1 MNCKFHP
8 TAEAV
13 TKCAVC
19 GAELCS
25 QCDTNAFFRV
35 EKGALC
41 IRCSLKEAKC
51 NVSFA
56 VSRLASQIRKVI
68 FAGIFIILSIICL
81 NLGNHAGNEIFLAL
95 WLLFWFLSGLIQT
108 WGHEKDESSIKS
120 LIWGDQNNAEEFSWI
135 RFIFKFI
142 FYALAAPVMLIKNF
156 IKIFSLKSDRDFA
169 ISKYEKISAALND
182 NNKECF
188 EYWQKEAEKGSV
200 YASIC
205 VGTFYLDGEGV
216 EQDKGKAIE
225 LFTKAAEQGDSW
237 GQSILGYCYFY
248 GNGTEVNEEKGVEFW
263 KKAAEQGDDTAQCEL
278 GLCFW
283 EGKGGVSKDYAKAA
297 ELWKNA
303 AEQENPV
310 AQCNLG
316 FCYSE
321 GKGVVQD
328 DAKAAE
334 LWKKAKESGVNCNSV
349 QRPIDACPWV

>member
-13 TKCAVC
+13 TKCAMC
-19 GAELCS
+19 GAELCFY
-25 QCDTNAFFRV
+25 CDTNAFFRV

-68 FAGIFIILSIICL
+68 FAAILFAAAIISWVIASD
-81 NLGNHAGNEIFLAL
+81 GGRAFPAL
-95 WLLFWFLSGLIQT
+95 LVFVFWFLCGFIQT
-108 WGHEKDESSIKS
+108 RGQEKDEYSVKSI
-120 LIWGDQNNAEEFSWI
+120 IWEDHGEDDI
-135 RFIFKFI
+135 TLGKVI
-142 FYALAAPVMLIKNF
+142 FYVFAAPVMLIKNF
-156 IKIFSLKSDRDFA
+156 IMIFLLKSDRDFA
-169 ISKYEKISAALND
+169 ISKYEKISAALTA

-237 GQSILGYCYFY
+237 GHSVLGSCYFY

-263 KKAAEQGDDTAQCEL
+263 KKAAEQGDNTAQCEL

-303 AEQENPV
+303 AEQEDPV

-334 LWKKAKESGVNCNSV
+334 LWKKAEERGVNCNSV
-349 QRPIDACPWV
+349 QRPIDACPWF